1 MSAALFGAAAVIFAG
16 AALAYYHG
24 HFVFAGLV
32 GLVYAGVIGTVVVRS
47 MGTAVA
53 VVVLALLA
61 VAPGLFVLVHAYDA
75 KRGHILLP
83 TVYSIP
89 IAFVA
94 GALLWLVAGVG
105 LAF

>member
-16 AALAYYHG
+16 AAVAYYHG
-24 HFVFAGLV
+24 HFVLAGVAGLI
-32 GLVYAGVIGTVVVRS
+32 YAGVIGAVVVRS
-47 MGTAVA
+47 VGTAAA

-61 VAPGLFVLVHAYDA
+61 VAPGIFVIVHAYDA
-75 KRGHILLP
+75 KRGHLLLP